1 VKRLRILRRQRIR
14 REWTV
19 VRLSPLVPAIEWWI
33 DRHPADLDDEPF
45 CLSSPFVRS
54 EGKAVGNLD
63 LVQAVAALQSFSG
76 SNLTAKLS
84 EIEASL
90 RNVTAESCAS
100 AVASCGARDE
110 ILAAAGVVKSVAGQI
125 NVLVHALGILISLPH
140 LLEPAETIQYVSLG
154 AGNTGRPFD
163 LETDRRIA
171 EFKFIRWQGG
181 PEVIRQN
188 ALFKDFYLL
197 AEHPGDK
204 RKYLYVLG
212 DEYPLKF
219 FKSGRSLSS
228 VLSRH
233 VALREQFREK
243 FGDQYRTV
251 RDYYKSRL
259 GEVAIQDIS
268 SLVAGLAPAEIDQG
282 EPAI

>member
-1 VKRLRILRRQRIR
+1 M
-14 REWTV
+14 
-19 VRLSPLVPAIEWWI
+19 
-33 DRHPADLDDEPF
+33 DL
-45 CLSSPFVRS
+45 L
-54 EGKAVGNLD
+54 
-63 LVQAVAALQSFSG
+63 QAVSALQSFSG
-76 SNLTAKLS
+76 SNLTAKLA

-90 RNVTAESCAS
+90 RDVTAESCAG

-110 ILAAAGVVKSVAGQI
+110 IIAAAGVVKSVAGQI
-125 NVLVHALGILISLPH
+125 NVVVHALGILVSLPH
-140 LLEPAETIQYVSLG
+140 LLEPTETIKYVSLG
-154 AGNTGRPFD
+154 AGNSGRPFD

-233 VALREQFREK
+233 VALGEQFRAK
-243 FGDQYRTV
+243 FGDQYQTV
-251 RDYYKSRL
+251 RDYYKSRMRT
-259 GEVAIQDIS
+259 VVIQDIS
-268 SLVAGLAPAEIDQG
+268 SWVAGLVPVEIDQD